1 MKKFRFFTI
10 IFLLF
15 LCLFNL
21 YSSLFRPNQ
30 GLSYQLQMS
39 ALSSGDRYYGR
50 LSLWYYYAKK
60 GDWVNAHLLESQL
73 DPADLIAYK
82 NTHDPSQLK
91 KYLNSL
97 LIKSGKTVEDWL
109 EIAQIQNLLGKKSEA
124 VDSVGKA
131 RTLDPIRDDISRIYY
146 QIGR

>member
-1 MKKFRFFTI
+1 MKKFRFFII

-30 GLSYQLQMS
+30 VLSYQLQMS
-39 ALSSGDRYYGR
+39 SLSPGDRYYGR

-73 DPADLIAYK
+73 DSVDIAAYK

-91 KYLNSL
+91 KYLNNL
-97 LIKSGKTVEDWL
+97 LIRSNKTVEDWL

-124 VDSVGKA
+124 VDSVNKA
-131 RTLDPIRDDISRIYY
+131 RILDPIRDDISRIYY